1 MSVILSAW
9 SQGDWGTCSATCGSH
24 GFQERKLTCR
34 QQLAGDVSIPV
45 ASELCPNKQSHVTR
59 RQCSLPDCPSDDA
72 TKTRDEVTNTHVD
85 DKRTLETRN
94 VMATQPSSAAE
105 RIFPWSMS
113 KSNGNT
119 QSLDHGNA
127 LDNGNTEFNGNT
139 DWVAQMWGPCSAT
152 CGQGVKER
160 QVSF

>member
-1 MSVILSAW
+1 MIVILSAW
-9 SQGDWGTCSATCGSH
+9 SQGDWGTCSATCGSN
-24 GFQERKLTCR
+24 GYQERRLTCR

-45 ASELCPNKQSHVTR
+45 ATELCPNKPPHVTR
-59 RQCSLPDCPSDDA
+59 RKCSLPDCPSASDEA
-72 TKTRDEVTNTHVD
+72 TKARVD
-85 DKRTLETRN
+85 DSNTRVDDQRTLETRN

-113 KSNGNT
+113 KSNGHT
-119 QSLDHGNA
+119 QSLDHGNT
-127 LDNGNTEFNGNT
+127 DINGNT